1 MLQLQ
6 SELSEPVPPENLTV
20 SNSTPSNSKA
30 DNVAFIAKEFNIT
43 EFHDDAIEILLRKAK
58 GRQRRKRETYML
70 DILVQ
75 NAIYRVAQRNTDNSE
90 VKYHMG
96 GQYCSYMNYITT
108 FIFFGEFCKA
118 KSSQSKVLKS
128 STQFHAR
135 GRPFLN
141 YLDWFSS
148 KNET

>member
-20 SNSTPSNSKA
+20 SNSTLSNSKA

-90 VKYHMG
+90 V
-96 GQYCSYMNYITT
+96 NNTW
-108 FIFFGEFCKA
+108 A
-118 KSSQSKVLKS
+118 D
-128 STQFHAR
+128 STVAI
-135 GRPFLN
+135 
-141 YLDWFSS
+141 
-148 KNET
+148 

>member
-43 EFHDDAIEILLRKAK
+43 EFHDDAMEILLRKAK

-75 NAIYRVAQRNTDNSE
+75 NAIYSVAQRNTDNSE
-90 VKYHMG
+90 VNKTWWKVL
-96 GQYCSYMNYITT
+96 YMNYITT
-108 FIFFGEFCKA
+108 FIFFGKLR
-118 KSSQSKVLKS
+118 KVKPSQSKVLKS
-128 STQFHAR
+128 STPFHAR
-135 GRPFLN
+135 GKTVSELSG
-141 YLDWFSS
+141 LVQ
-148 KNET
+148 